1 MHLVCY
7 WQGNIEQSLQLQEN
21 LGVFRV
27 VQRGGV
33 SPEGFELPVTSS
45 PKPCRVG
52 RAHTR
57 VPWKDTAMM
66 TSHPHLKTLSRA
78 RGGSPWARCPHY
90 RFVLVHSGQRGLR
103 SQTNFQMLWLSHFWE
118 PPPWTPFHKKPH
130 HNLRDSFLHS
140 LSNPSPWTKSA
151 FLGCLS
157 CVALCCLLS
166 KLIILSLLFAFDIF
180 LQPSQKK
187 LTCYCTL
194 IIYTFFH
201 VYFLLATYGDI
212 VLVFIVIVRPSVVSL
227 YKCLQ
232 WNLKHHHLVTLHLVT
247 P

>member
-1 MHLVCY
+1 MSKVPT
-7 WQGNIEQSLQLQEN
+7 LQICPGAL
-21 LGVFRV
+21 R
-27 VQRGGV
+27 
-33 SPEGFELPVTSS
+33 PEGPPLTDKFPNALTQPLLRTSS
-45 PKPCRVG
+45 M
-52 RAHTR
+52 
-57 VPWKDTAMM
+57 DTF
-66 TSHPHLKTLSRA
+66 P
-78 RGGSPWARCPHY
+78 
-90 RFVLVHSGQRGLR
+90 Q
-103 SQTNFQMLWLSHFWE
+103 
-118 PPPWTPFHKKPH
+118 KPH

-140 LSNPSPWTKSA
+140 LSNPSPCTKSA

-232 WNLKHHHLVTLHLVT
+232 
-247 P
+247 